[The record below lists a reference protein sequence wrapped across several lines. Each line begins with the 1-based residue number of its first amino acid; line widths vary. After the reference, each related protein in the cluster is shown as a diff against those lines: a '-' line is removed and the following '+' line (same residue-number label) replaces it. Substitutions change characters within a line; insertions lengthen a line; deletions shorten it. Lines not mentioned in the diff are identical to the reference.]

1 MLPTRNTRSNP
12 TKTPIVI
19 PPELSDEPIKRP
31 RKTKPFTMPASEP
44 GSEYVSDPSLP
55 PCETDADGL
64 KGQTFLNFVYNQLK
78 QGNSEDSP
86 TVYIMM
92 GPPGAGKSTIKKT
105 FDINNYVNIDLD
117 EIKKI
122 CLRCFPDN
130 PSLKG
135 FSIIGNLKRFAKQLT
150 QLAISE
156 HMNILF
162 DTTGR
167 MKDVV
172 ENVIN
177 ETKSAD
183 YKQIFVIVY
192 TSLEN
197 CLERAS
203 MRNMNERDREP
214 MSSSMVSG
222 AYEGFMEKSASGGI
236 ASYYLISNSQMT
248 DEANEL
254 YVYDNNGSS
263 PQLLF
268 KRVDGIVEVAV
279 ETPNFYNMSINSSE
293 PHFTVNKRGGRKTRR
308 RRKQRRYNKS
318 RKH

>member
-1 MLPTRNTRSNP
+1 MTTRRSTRGNP
-12 TKTPIVI
+12 IETPIEI
-19 PPELSDEPIKRP
+19 PPELSDAPIKRP
-31 RKTKPFTMPASEP
+31 RKSKPFTVPVSVP
-44 GSEYVSDPSLP
+44 GSEYVSDPNLP

-78 QGNSEDSP
+78 KGTSEGTSSP

-117 EIKKI
+117 EIKKL

-150 QLAISE
+150 EMAIAE
-156 HMNILF
+156 RMNILF

-177 ETKSAD
+177 ETKTAD
-183 YKQIFVIVY
+183 YKQIFIIVY
-192 TSLEN
+192 TSLDN

-203 MRNMNERDREP
+203 MRNVTETDREP

-222 AYEGFMEKSASGGI
+222 AYESFMEKSASGGI
-236 ASYYLISNSQMT
+236 ASYYLISNPSLTQ
-248 DEANEL
+248 DANEL
-254 YVYDNNGSS
+254 YIFDNNGSS
-263 PQLLF
+263 PQILF
-268 KRVDGIVEVAV
+268 KRIDGNVEVSNP
-279 ETPNFYNMSINSSE
+279 TPNFYNMTINSSE
-293 PHFTVNKRGGRKTRR
+293 PYFTVNRRGGRKTRR
-308 RRKQRRYNKS
+308 RKRGNKKSRRY
-318 RKH
+318 